1 MEVVP
6 RVEPDEV
13 GFVDEEEEEEEGDPG
28 RRSDSVWVK
37 ALSSAC
43 FCFRSS
49 MFLLCIARRF
59 FKTSICDRF
68 LVGCCGAADAASDL
82 ASSALQVLVDEK
94 GRVWRICS
102 RRHDLH
108 IEESA
113 LRPERAALVAD
124 MLPCQRRVAT
134 VRTFERDVEVR

>member
-13 GFVDEEEEEEEGDPG
+13 GFVVDEEEEEGDPG
-28 RRSDSVWVK
+28 RRSESIWVK
-37 ALSSAC
+37 APSSAC

-68 LVGCCGAADAASDL
+68 LVGCCGAADAASEGG
-82 ASSALQVLVDEK
+82 SSALRVLVDEK
-94 GRVWRICS
+94 GRVWRTCS

-108 IEESA
+108 IDEVA
-113 LRPERAALVAD
+113 LRPEEAALVAD
-124 MLPCQRRVAT
+124 MLPSRGRIAT
-134 VRTFERDVEVR
+134 VCTVESDVEV